1 MRQLTASQKIAMLEQ
16 RLARLEKQA
25 MFNKI
30 KSLFSRLK
38 PLKQAGGALRDLD
51 MNPKEILRKKSKVSK
66 TTMYKQLDRSLRGK
80 SHEQKIKT
88 LSGMLMN
95 RDNLEVLESKY
106 GVKYLGSGKQASWTI
121 ALGMAT
127 PQEFLTL
134 LTICAAAILVWACSA
149 YLLDMIEDLMSKVD
163 RSITGKDFLSHFAGS
178 WAMLVLKILYYP
190 LKGINELA
198 EGIASLI
205 SEAFS

>member
-51 MNPKEILRKKSKVSK
+51 MNPKEILHQKSKVSK

-134 LTICAAAILVWACSA
+134 NDLCRRDSGMA
-149 YLLDMIEDLMSKVD
+149 LLCLPARHD
-163 RSITGKDFLSHFAGS
+163 RRPHVKSG
-178 WAMLVLKILYYP
+178 
-190 LKGINELA
+190 
-198 EGIASLI
+198 
-205 SEAFS
+205 

>member
-1 MRQLTASQKIAMLEQ
+1 MRRRCLK
-16 RLARLEKQA
+16 R
-25 MFNKI
+25 
-30 KSLFSRLK
+30 SRHT
-38 PLKQAGGALRDLD
+38 
-51 MNPKEILRKKSKVSK
+51 NPKEILRKKSKVSK

-127 PQEFLTL
+127 PQEFLTF
-134 LTICAAAILVWACSA
+134 LTICVS
-149 YLLDMIEDLMSKVD
+149 
-163 RSITGKDFLSHFAGS
+163 R
-178 WAMLVLKILYYP
+178 
-190 LKGINELA
+190 
-198 EGIASLI
+198 
-205 SEAFS
+205 